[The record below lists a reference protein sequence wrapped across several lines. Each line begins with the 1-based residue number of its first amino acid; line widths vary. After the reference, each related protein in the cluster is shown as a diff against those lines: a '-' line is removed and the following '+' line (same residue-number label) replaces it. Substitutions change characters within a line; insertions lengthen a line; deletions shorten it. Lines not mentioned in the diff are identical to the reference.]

1 MLIDSH
7 CHLDFDVFD
16 GDRDETIDRAVEAGV
31 GRMVTIC
38 TKLEEFP
45 RVRAIARSGR
55 PVDCTVGVH
64 PHHVAV
70 EGVAPVETLVG
81 AGQCPEVVGIGE
93 TGLDYHYERSPRD
106 AQRRSFRNHI
116 AAAREAGLPVVVH
129 SRKADAETIEIL
141 GEEMARGRF
150 GGVIHCFSSGR
161 RLAEEA
167 VALGLYI
174 SFSGILTFRNSEE
187 LRAVARDL
195 PMDRILVETD
205 APFLAPAPNRG
216 KRNEPSFVVH
226 TARTLAGIRG
236 LDVAETNRRTTD
248 NFFRLFEKAR
258 ERAAPCG

>member
-7 CHLDFDVFD
+7 CHLDFGVFD
-16 GDRDETIDRAVEAGV
+16 GDRKETIDRAVAAGV

-38 TKLEEFP
+38 TKFGEFP

-64 PHHVAV
+64 PHHVAT
-70 EGVAPVETLVG
+70 EGVLPAETLVE
-81 AGQCPEVVGIGE
+81 AARCPEVVGIGE

-106 AQRRSFRNHI
+106 AQKLSFRNHI
-116 AAAREAGLPVVVH
+116 AAARKIGLPVVVH
-129 SRKADAETIEIL
+129 SRKADAETIDVL

-150 GGVIHCFSSGR
+150 TGVIHCFSSGR

-187 LRAVARDL
+187 LRAIARDV

-226 TARTLAGIRG
+226 TARILAETRG
-236 LDVAETNRRTTD
+236 LDVEETNRRTTD